1 MLAIITSRGL
11 RIAPSRSEPSGNKPA
26 PCRHSRCSDPALTV
40 PAVHLGGLTGKGFIS
55 DTHKGTTYPALSGT
69 VLIYVCY
76 PGIVGL
82 LSQKGPGT
90 DNKLY
95 GYSRLIE
102 CPVLQAH

>member
-11 RIAPSRSEPSGNKPA
+11 RIAPSRSGPSGNKPA

-76 PGIVGL
+76 PGIVINMACFL
-82 LSQKGPGT
+82 KRALVRT
-90 DNKLY
+90 INYMVTLDL
-95 GYSRLIE
+95 
-102 CPVLQAH
+102 